1 MSDRGLYQG
10 LYMSRKAEDG
20 VSAYPDQKFA
30 PSELFVGLAL
40 TALAGWVDAIGFLR
54 LGGLYPSF
62 MSGNTTQLGIALGTH
77 DWTAVG
83 LPALL
88 IALFVAGAFAGALIG
103 GLATRWCLVWCFTLE
118 ALLLVAAFLLSL
130 AQSQPVLAIA
140 PLPLAMGLQNVTAL
154 QFARRGV
161 GVTYVTGSLVAL
173 GEGLA
178 DAVRGNTTRWPRP
191 CLTWLA
197 MGVGAIGGATAH
209 VIAASAALAVPAA
222 CSVMAAVL
230 AAATTARVTER

>member
-1 MSDRGLYQG
+1 MIPQRS
-10 LYMSRKAEDG
+10 E
-20 VSAYPDQKFA
+20 A
-30 PSELFVGLAL
+30 PSELLVGLAL

-62 MSGNTTQLGIALGTH
+62 MSGNTTQLGIAFGTH
-77 DWTAVG
+77 DWTAVA

-103 GLATRWCLVWCFTLE
+103 GLATRWRLVACFALE

-130 AQSQPVLAIA
+130 VQAQPVLAIA
-140 PLPLAMGLQNVTAL
+140 PLPLAMGLQNATAL
-154 QFARRGV
+154 QFARRGI
-161 GVTYVTGSLVAL
+161 GITYVTGSLIAL

-197 MGVGAIGGATAH
+197 MAVGAIGGATMH
-209 VIAASAALAVPAA
+209 VVAASAALAVPAA
-222 CSVMAAVL
+222 CVVAAAV
-230 AAATTARVTER
+230 AAAAASHVTER

>member
-1 MSDRGLYQG
+1 
-10 LYMSRKAEDG
+10 
-20 VSAYPDQKFA
+20 VTPDNTEA

-62 MSGNTTQLGIALGTH
+62 MSGNTTQLGIAIGTH
-77 DWTAVG
+77 DWTAVA
-83 LPALL
+83 LPAVLV
-88 IALFVAGAFAGALIG
+88 ALFVAGAFAGALIG
-103 GLATRWCLVWCFTLE
+103 GLATRWHLFWCFTLE
-118 ALLLVAAFLLSL
+118 AVLLIGAFLLSL
-130 AQSQPVLAIA
+130 AQARPVLAIA
-140 PLPLAMGLQNVTAL
+140 PLPLAMGLQNATAL

-161 GVTYVTGSLVAL
+161 GITYVTGSLVTL

-209 VIAASAALAVPAA
+209 VVAASAALAIPAA
-222 CSVMAAVL
+222 CAV
-230 AAATTARVTER
+230 AAAIAAAAAASHVTQR